1 LTLDKFFADKFEN
14 TIDFLVNKNERSYK
28 TIANIFRVDIKRV
41 MNEKKLSL
49 DEFHISDK
57 VIAMLADSVST
68 GTLSAT
74 ASKEIFNH
82 LLEGKTEK
90 EQLVIFKKSEED
102 LSQVSD
108 DSEIE
113 LIVRKILADNPG
125 EVERYKIGEKK
136 LAGFFV
142 GKIMQ
147 ESKGKANPKIVN
159 ELLIK
164 NLDL

>member
-1 LTLDKFFADKFEN
+1 MS
-14 TIDFLVNKNERSYK
+14 RSRL
-28 TIANIFRVDIKRV
+28 FRKA
-41 MNEKKLSL
+41 E
-49 DEFHISDK
+49 
-57 VIAMLADSVST
+57 A
-68 GTLSAT
+68 
-74 ASKEIFNH
+74 
-82 LLEGKTEK
+82 
-90 EQLVIFKKSEED
+90 D

-113 LIVRKILADNPG
+113 IIVKKILDENPK
-125 EVERYKIGEKK
+125 EVERYRIGEKK

-164 NLDL
+164 NLED

>member
-1 LTLDKFFADKFEN
+1 
-14 TIDFLVNKNERSYK
+14 
-28 TIANIFRVDIKRV
+28 
-41 MNEKKLSL
+41 
-49 DEFHISDK
+49 
-57 VIAMLADSVST
+57 MLADSVSE
-68 GTLSAT
+68 GKVSVT
-74 ASKEIFNH
+74 ASRDIFNQ
-82 LLEGKTEK
+82 LLSGKDYD
-90 EQLVIFKKSEED
+90 EQLEIFKKAAEN

-113 LIVRKILADNPG
+113 IIVKKILAENPK
-125 EVERYKIGEKK
+125 EADRYRTGEKK

-164 NLDL
+164 NLGA